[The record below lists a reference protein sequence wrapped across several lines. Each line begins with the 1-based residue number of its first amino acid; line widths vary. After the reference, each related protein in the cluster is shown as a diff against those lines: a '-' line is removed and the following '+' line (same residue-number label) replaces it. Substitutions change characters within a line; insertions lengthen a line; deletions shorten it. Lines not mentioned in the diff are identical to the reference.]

1 MTSHS
6 RRSQLTATFSNFRNE
21 RSLVGWAVY
30 FRSWAL
36 VPTQISWPSFFP
48 LMRLFCGAGFFLA
61 SVLVATFFVS
71 GCPALRIL
79 FLDLFYVS

>member
-6 RRSQLTATFSNFRNE
+6 RRSQLTATFSNFRYE

-36 VPTQISWPSFFP
+36 VPTQISCPSFFP
-48 LMRLFCGAGFFLA
+48 LMRLFCGAGFFWPQ
-61 SVLVATFFVS
+61 F
-71 GCPALRIL
+71 
-79 FLDLFYVS
+79 